1 MNVNSTNSTSYTNPY
16 DMYKYYTRIG
26 GLASGL
32 DTDSIIQGLMSVEKT
47 KYNKLYQQKQLL
59 EWQRQDYMDI
69 ASAISSFKDY
79 VFNLRLSSNFIKY
92 KTSGEAIDSGYIS
105 VTGSANVLE
114 GNYQIKVEQLATPAN
129 AVISDTVLNGIVKDL
144 NNNVNLQIDLTVGS
158 STVTKTITVTWNP
171 TDNIDT
177 FGTNLAKEINSA
189 FSSDGSLKAYYDS
202 TLHKLIIS
210 SQKTGSNVSFTV
222 KDLNNNGN
230 LIASGAGGDA
240 KVYIKDSFNNESF
253 VQSSTNTIN
262 VYGMSITLNKTTV
275 DSQGVAQ
282 YKSFS
287 ISRDVD
293 AIVNNIKEFINKY
306 NDLVSKIY
314 NKITEKRNRDY
325 LPLTE
330 EQKAQ
335 MKDTDIQKWEE
346 AAKKGLLY
354 GDSILSGFLNNLRYY
369 LYKAVPG
376 LPSNLDTISE
386 AGIETYSYFESKEG
400 KIYIKDESKLRQAIS
415 NNFDAF
421 VKLFT
426 SSGSDTNTIEDDGIL
441 QRFYNIANDTLKKIY
456 DKAGK
461 PYFTSS
467 YDPNSSI
474 GKQLRSIIDQ
484 MNAEQERLQKI
495 EDRYY
500 RQFTQLERLIAQ
512 MNTQSSWLSQQFSG
526 K

>member
-1 MNVNSTNSTSYTNPY
+1 MNVNSTGSTSYTNPY
-16 DMYKYYTRIG
+16 DAYKYYTRIG

-32 DTDSIIQGLMSVEKT
+32 DTDSIIQGLMSVEKQR
-47 KYNKLYQQKQLL
+47 YNKLYQQKQLL

-79 VFNLRLSSNFIKY
+79 VFSLKLSSNFTKY
-92 KTSGEAIDSGYIS
+92 KTTGEAVDGGYVS
-105 VTGSANVLE
+105 VTGTANALE
-114 GNYQIKVEQLATPAN
+114 GNYQIKVEQLATQAN
-129 AVISDTVLNGIVKDL
+129 AVVSDLSSITKDSE
-144 NNNVNLQIDLTVGS
+144 NKVNLKIDLTIGS
-158 STVTKTITVTWNP
+158 STVSKNITLVWNP
-171 TDNIDT
+171 TDSVDT
-177 FGTNLAKEINSA
+177 FGANLAKEINSA
-189 FSSDGSLKAYYDS
+189 FSSDKSLRAYYDA
-202 TLHKLIIS
+202 TIHKLIIS
-210 SQKTGSNVSFTV
+210 SQKTGSNVSFSV
-222 KDLNNNGN
+222 KDLNNNSQ
-230 LIASGAGGDA
+230 IASATGTDA
-240 KVYIKDSFNNESF
+240 IVYIKDSFNNESF
-253 VQSSTNTIN
+253 ISSSTNTIN

-275 DSQGVAQ
+275 DSSNVAQ

-287 ISRDVD
+287 ISKDVD

-314 NKITEKRNRDY
+314 SKITEKRNRDY

-330 EQKAQ
+330 EQKSQ

-354 GDSILSGFLNNLRYY
+354 GDSILSSYLSNMRNY
-369 LYKAVPG
+369 LYKQVTG

-386 AGIETYSYFESKEG
+386 AGIETYSYFDSKEG
-400 KIYIKDESKLRQAIS
+400 KIYIKDESKLRDAIA

-426 SSGSDTNTIEDDGIL
+426 NSGSDTTSVDDDGIL
-441 QRFYNIANDTLKKIY
+441 QRFYNLANDTLKKIY

-484 MNAEQERLQKI
+484 MNAEQDRLKRV

-500 RQFTQLERLIAQ
+500 KQFSQLESLMAQ
-512 MNTQSSWLSQQFSG
+512 MSTQSSWLSQQFSS

>member
-16 DMYKYYTRIG
+16 DMYKYYTRVG

-79 VFNLRLSSNFIKY
+79 VFNLKLSSNFVKY
-92 KTSGEAIDSGYIS
+92 KTSGEAVDSGYVS
-105 VTGSANVLE
+105 VTGTANALE
-114 GNYQIKVEQLATPAN
+114 GNYQIKVEQLATQAN
-129 AVISDTVLNGIVKDL
+129 AVVNDLTAIKKDDQNKVK
-144 NNNVNLQIDLTVGS
+144 LQVELTVGS
-158 STVTKTITVTWNP
+158 STVTKTIELTWNP
-171 TDNIDT
+171 GDSTST
-177 FGTNLAKEINSA
+177 FGANLAKSINEA
-189 FSSDGSLKAYYDS
+189 FSSDGGLKAYYDS
-202 TLHKLIIS
+202 TLNKLIIA

-222 KDLNNNGN
+222 IDVNNNN
-230 LIASGAGGDA
+230 AQIASGTGTDA
-240 KVYIKDSFNNESF
+240 KVYIKDSFNNESL
-253 VQSSTNTIN
+253 VTSATNTIN
-262 VYGMSITLNKTTV
+262 VYGMSITLNKTTLDV
-275 DSQGVAQ
+275 QGSAQ

-287 ISRDVD
+287 ISKDVD
-293 AIVNNIKEFINKY
+293 AIVNNIKDFINKY
-306 NDLVSKIY
+306 NELVSKIY
-314 NKITEKRNRDY
+314 SKITEKRNRDY

-335 MKDTDIQKWEE
+335 MKDTDIQKWEDV
-346 AAKKGLLY
+346 AKKGLLY
-354 GDSILSGFLNNLRYY
+354 GDSILSSFLDNMRNY
-369 LYKAVPG
+369 LYKQVPG

-400 KIYIKDESKLRQAIS
+400 KIYIKDEAKLRDAIA

-426 SSGSDTNTIEDDGIL
+426 SSGDDTKSIDDDGIL
-441 QRFYNIANDTLKKIY
+441 QRFYSLANDTLKKIY

-461 PYFTSS
+461 PYFTNT

-484 MNAEQERLQKI
+484 MNAEQERLQKV

-500 RQFTQLERLIAQ
+500 RQFTQLEQLIAQ

-526 K
+526 R

>member
-1 MNVNSTNSTSYTNPY
+1 MNVNSTSSTGSANPY
-16 DMYKYYTRIG
+16 DVYKYYTRVG

-32 DTDSIIQGLMSVEKT
+32 DTDSIVKGLMGVAKT
-47 KYNKLYQQKQLL
+47 RYNILYQQKQIL
-59 EWQRQDYMDI
+59 EWQRQAYMEL
-69 ASAISSFKDY
+69 AGEISKFKDY
-79 VFNLRLSSNFIKY
+79 VFNLKLSSNFIKY
-92 KTSGEAIDSGYIS
+92 KTSGEAVDSGYVS

-114 GNYQIKVEQLATPAN
+114 GNYQIAVERLAKPASAILN
-129 AVISDTVLNGIVKDL
+129 ATAL
-144 NNNVNLQIDLTVGS
+144 NNLQKDAENNVKLQIDLTINGS
-158 STVTKTITVTWNP
+158 TISKDVSVVWNP
-171 TDNIDT
+171 SDSVDV
-177 FGTNLAKEINSA
+177 FGTNLAKQINSA
-189 FSSDGSLKAYYDS
+189 FGSDGSLKAYYDV
-202 TLHKLIIS
+202 TLKKLIVS
-210 SQKTGSNVSFTV
+210 SQKTGSGVSFEI
-222 KDLNNNGN
+222 KDVNGN
-230 LIASGAGGDA
+230 SSVISAQGEDA
-240 KVYIKDSFNNESF
+240 KVFIKDSFGNVSEVTSQTNN
-253 VQSSTNTIN
+253 IN
-262 VYGMSITLNKTTV
+262 VYGMSINLAKTTV
-275 DSQGVAQ
+275 DSQGTAQ

-287 ISRDVD
+287 ISKDVD
-293 AIVNNIKEFINKY
+293 SIVNNIKEFINKY

-314 NKITEKRNRDY
+314 SKITEKRSRDY

-335 MKDTDIQKWEE
+335 MKEEDIKKWEE

-354 GDSILSGFLNNLRYY
+354 GDSILSGFLSNVRNY
-369 LYKAVPG
+369 LYKQVSG

-400 KIYIKDESKLRQAIS
+400 KIYIKDESKLKEAIA
-415 NNFDAF
+415 NNFNAF

-426 SSGSDTNTIEDDGIL
+426 SSGSDKNTVEDDGIL
-441 QRFYNIANDTLKKIY
+441 QRLYDAADATLKKIY

-461 PYFTSS
+461 PYFANT

-526 K
+526 R

>member
-1 MNVNSTNSTSYTNPY
+1 MNVNSTSSTSYTNPY
-16 DMYKYYTRIG
+16 DAYKYYTRIG

-59 EWQRQDYMDI
+59 EWQRQDYMDM

-79 VFNLRLSSNFIKY
+79 VFNLKLSSNFVKY
-92 KTSGEAIDSGYIS
+92 KTAGEAVDAGYVS
-105 VTGSANVLE
+105 VTGTANTFE
-114 GNYQIKVEQLATPAN
+114 GNYQIKVEQLATQAN
-129 AVISDTVLNGIVKDL
+129 AVVNDLTVITRDAQ
-144 NNNVNLQIDLTVGS
+144 NNVKLQIDLTVDG
-158 STVTKTITVTWNP
+158 STVTKTVELTWNP
-171 TDNIDT
+171 GDSVAT
-177 FGTNLAKEINSA
+177 FGANLAKAINSA
-189 FSSDGSLKAYYDS
+189 FSTDGSLKAYYDS
-202 TLHKLIIS
+202 TLNKLVIT
-210 SQKTGSNVSFTV
+210 SQKTGSSVSFTV
-222 KDLNNNGN
+222 KDLNNNN
-230 LIASGAGGDA
+230 TVIASGTGTDA
-240 KVYIKDSFNNESF
+240 KAYIKDSFGNESQ
-253 VQSSTNTIN
+253 VPSSATNTIN
-262 VYGMSITLNKTTV
+262 VYGMSITLNKTTYN
-275 DSQGVAQ
+275 AQ
-282 YKSFS
+282 TNTYDYKSFS
-287 ISRDVD
+287 ISKDVD
-293 AIVNNIKEFINKY
+293 AIVNNIKELINKY
-306 NDLVSKIY
+306 NELVSKIY
-314 NKITEKRNRDY
+314 SKITEKRNRDY

-330 EQKAQ
+330 EQKSQ

-512 MNTQSSWLSQQFSG
+512 MNTQSSWLSQQFSA

>member
-1 MNVNSTNSTSYTNPY
+1 MNVNSTNSTNYTNPY

-59 EWQRQDYMDI
+59 EWQRQDYMDM
-69 ASAISSFKDY
+69 ASVISSFKDY
-79 VFNLRLSSNFIKY
+79 VFNLKLSSNFVKY
-92 KTSGEAIDSGYIS
+92 KTSGEAVDSGYVS
-105 VTGSANVLE
+105 VTGTANALE
-114 GNYQIKVEQLATPAN
+114 GSYQIKVEQLATQAN
-129 AVISDTVLNGIVKDL
+129 AV
-144 NNNVNLQIDLTVGS
+144 VNDLTVITKDDQNNVKLQVELTIGS
-158 STVTKTITVTWNP
+158 STVTKTIELTWNP
-171 TDNIDT
+171 GDSTST
-177 FGTNLAKEINSA
+177 FGANLAKSINEA
-189 FSSDGSLKAYYDS
+189 FSSDGGLKAYYDS
-202 TLHKLIIS
+202 TLNKLIIA

-222 KDLNNNGN
+222 KDVNNNYAQ
-230 LIASGAGGDA
+230 IASGTGTDA
-240 KVYIKDSFNNESF
+240 RIYIKDNFNNESLIT
-253 VQSSTNTIN
+253 STTNTIN
-262 VYGMSITLNKTTV
+262 VYGMSITLNKATLDV
-275 DSQGVAQ
+275 QGSAQ

-287 ISRDVD
+287 ISKDVD
-293 AIVNNIKEFINKY
+293 TIVNNIKDFINKY
-306 NDLVSKIY
+306 NELVSKIY

-330 EQKAQ
+330 EQKSQ

-354 GDSILSGFLNNLRYY
+354 GDSILSSFLDNMRNY
-369 LYKAVPG
+369 LYKQVPG

-400 KIYIKDESKLRQAIS
+400 KIYIKDEAKLRDAIA

-426 SSGSDTNTIEDDGIL
+426 SSGDDTKSIDDDGIF
-441 QRFYNIANDTLKKIY
+441 QRFYSLANDTLKKIY

-461 PYFTSS
+461 PYFTNT

-484 MNAEQERLQKI
+484 MNTEQERLQKV

-500 RQFTQLERLIAQ
+500 RQFTQLEQLIAQ

-526 K
+526 R

>member
-1 MNVNSTNSTSYTNPY
+1 MNVSSTTSTGYTNPY
-16 DMYKYYTRIG
+16 DVYKYYTRIG

-32 DTDSIIQGLMSVEKT
+32 DTDSIIKGLMGVEKQR
-47 KYNKLYQQKQLL
+47 YNKLYQQKQLL

-69 ASAISSFKDY
+69 ANAISSFKDY
-79 VFNLRLSSNFIKY
+79 VFNLKLSSNFIKY
-92 KTSGEAIDSGYIS
+92 KTTGEAVDSGYVSI
-105 VTGSANVLE
+105 TGTANALE
-114 GNYQIKVEQLATPAN
+114 GNYQIKVEQLATQAN
-129 AVISDTVLNGIVKDL
+129 AVVSDLTIITKDSE
-144 NNNVNLQIDLTVGS
+144 NKVNLKIDLTVGS
-158 STVTKTITVTWNP
+158 LVISKNISLVWNP
-171 TDNIDT
+171 TDSVDT
-177 FGTNLAKEINSA
+177 FGANLAKEINSA
-189 FSSDGSLKAYYDS
+189 FSSDKSLRAYYDP
-202 TLHKLIIS
+202 TIHKLIIS
-210 SQKTGSNVSFTV
+210 SQKTGSNVNFSI
-222 KDLNNNGN
+222 KDLNNNSQ
-230 LIASGAGGDA
+230 IASATGTDA

-253 VQSSTNTIN
+253 ISSPANTVN

-275 DSQGVAQ
+275 DSSNVAQ

-287 ISRDVD
+287 ISKDVD

-314 NKITEKRNRDY
+314 SKITEKRNRDY

-330 EQKAQ
+330 EQKSQ

-354 GDSILSGFLNNLRYY
+354 GDSILSSYLGNMRNY
-369 LYKAVPG
+369 LYKQVTG

-400 KIYIKDESKLRQAIS
+400 KIYIKDESKLRDAIA

-426 SSGSDTNTIEDDGIL
+426 NSGNDTTSVDDDGIL
-441 QRFYNIANDTLKKIY
+441 LRFYNLANDTLKKIY

-461 PYFTSS
+461 PYFANS

-474 GKQLRSIIDQ
+474 GKQLRSIVDQ
-484 MNAEQERLQKI
+484 MNAEQDRLKKI

-500 RQFTQLERLIAQ
+500 KQFSQLESLMAQ
-512 MNTQSSWLSQQFSG
+512 MSIQSSWLSQQFSS

>member
-59 EWQRQDYMDI
+59 EWQRQDYMDM

-79 VFNLRLSSNFIKY
+79 VFNLKLSSNFIKY
-92 KTSGEAIDSGYIS
+92 KTTGEAIDAGYVS
-105 VTGSANVLE
+105 VTGTANTLE

-129 AVISDTVLNGIVKDL
+129 AVVSDLTIITKDSE
-144 NNNVNLQIDLTVGS
+144 NKVNLQIDLTIGS
-158 STVTKTITVTWNP
+158 STVSKTITLVWNS
-171 TDNIDT
+171 TDSVDT

-202 TLHKLIIS
+202 TLHKLIIA
-210 SQKTGSNVSFTV
+210 SQKTGSNVNFTV
-222 KDLNNNGN
+222 KDLNNNSSI
-230 LIASGAGGDA
+230 IANATGTDA
-240 KVYIKDSFNNESF
+240 RVYIKDSFNNESF
-253 VQSSTNTIN
+253 IQSSTNTIN
-262 VYGMSITLNKTTV
+262 VYGMSITLNKTTL
-275 DSQGVAQ
+275 DSQNIPQ
-282 YKSFS
+282 YKAFS
-287 ISRDVD
+287 ISKDVD

-314 NKITEKRNRDY
+314 SKITEKRNRDY

-330 EQKAQ
+330 EQKSQ
-335 MKDTDIQKWEE
+335 MKDTDIQKWED

-354 GDSILSGFLNNLRYY
+354 GDSILSSFLDNLRYY

-400 KIYIKDESKLRQAIS
+400 KIYIKDESKLRDAIA

-426 SSGSDTNTIEDDGIL
+426 SSGSDKNTIDDDGIL
-441 QRFYNIANDTLKKIY
+441 QRFYNIADDTLKKIY

-461 PYFTSS
+461 PYFTNS

-484 MNAEQERLQKI
+484 MNAEQQRLQEI

-500 RQFTQLERLIAQ
+500 RQFTQLETLIAQ

>member
-1 MNVNSTNSTSYTNPY
+1 MNVNSTSSTSYTNPY
-16 DMYKYYTRIG
+16 DAYKYYTRIG

-59 EWQRQDYMDI
+59 EWQRQDYMDM

-79 VFNLRLSSNFIKY
+79 VFNLKLSSNFVKY
-92 KTSGEAIDSGYIS
+92 KTAGEAVDAGYVS
-105 VTGSANVLE
+105 VTGTANTLE
-114 GNYQIKVEQLATPAN
+114 GNYQIKVEQLATQAN
-129 AVISDTVLNGIVKDL
+129 AVVNDLTVITKDAQ
-144 NNNVNLQIDLTVGS
+144 NNVKLQIDLTVDG
-158 STVTKTITVTWNP
+158 STVTKTVELTWNP
-171 TDNIDT
+171 GDSVAT
-177 FGTNLAKEINSA
+177 FGANLAKAINSA
-189 FSSDGSLKAYYDS
+189 FSTDGSVKAYYDS
-202 TLHKLIIS
+202 TLNKLIIA
-210 SQKTGSNVSFTV
+210 SQKTGSGISFTV
-222 KDLNNNGN
+222 KDVNNNN
-230 LIASGAGGDA
+230 AQIASGIGTDA
-240 KVYIKDSFNNESF
+240 KVYIRDSFNNESY
-253 VQSSTNTIN
+253 VQSATNTIN
-262 VYGMSITLNKTTV
+262 VYGMSITLNKTTL
-275 DSQGVAQ
+275 DTQGIAQ

-287 ISRDVD
+287 ISKDVD
-293 AIVNNIKEFINKY
+293 AIVNNIKELINKY
-306 NDLVSKIY
+306 NELVSKIY
-314 NKITEKRNRDY
+314 NKITEKRNREY
-325 LPLTE
+325 LPLTD

-335 MKDTDIQKWEE
+335 MKDSDIQKWED

-354 GDSILSGFLNNLRYY
+354 GDSILSGFLDNMRNY
-369 LYKAVPG
+369 LYKQVPG

-400 KIYIKDESKLRQAIS
+400 KIYIKDEAKLRDAIA

>member
-1 MNVNSTNSTSYTNPY
+1 MNVNSTGSTSYTNPY
-16 DMYKYYTRIG
+16 DAYKYYTRIG

-32 DTDSIIQGLMSVEKT
+32 DTDSIIQGLMSVEKQR
-47 KYNKLYQQKQLL
+47 YNKLYQQKQLL

-79 VFNLRLSSNFIKY
+79 VFSLKLSSNFTKY
-92 KTSGEAIDSGYIS
+92 KTTGEAVDGGYVS
-105 VTGSANVLE
+105 VTGTANALE
-114 GNYQIKVEQLATPAN
+114 GNYQIKVEQLATQAN
-129 AVISDTVLNGIVKDL
+129 AVVSDLSSITKDSE
-144 NNNVNLQIDLTVGS
+144 NKVNLKIDLTIGS
-158 STVTKTITVTWNP
+158 STVSKNITLVWNP
-171 TDNIDT
+171 TDSVDT
-177 FGTNLAKEINSA
+177 FGANLAKEINSA
-189 FSSDGSLKAYYDS
+189 FSSDKSLRAYYDA
-202 TLHKLIIS
+202 TIHKLIIS
-210 SQKTGSNVSFTV
+210 SQKTGSNVSFSV
-222 KDLNNNGN
+222 KDLNNNSQ
-230 LIASGAGGDA
+230 IASATGTDA
-240 KVYIKDSFNNESF
+240 IVYIKDSFNNESF
-253 VQSSTNTIN
+253 ISSPTNTIN

-275 DSQGVAQ
+275 DGSNVAQ

-287 ISRDVD
+287 ISKDVD

-314 NKITEKRNRDY
+314 SKITEKRNRDY

-330 EQKAQ
+330 EQKSQ

-354 GDSILSGFLNNLRYY
+354 GDSILSSYLSNMRNY
-369 LYKAVPG
+369 LYKQVTG

-386 AGIETYSYFESKEG
+386 AGIETYSYFDSKEG
-400 KIYIKDESKLRQAIS
+400 KIYIKDESKLRDAIA

-426 SSGSDTNTIEDDGIL
+426 NSGSDTTSVDDDGIL
-441 QRFYNIANDTLKKIY
+441 QRFYNLANDTLKKIY

-484 MNAEQERLQKI
+484 MNAEQDRLKRV

-500 RQFTQLERLIAQ
+500 KQFSQLESLMAQ
-512 MNTQSSWLSQQFSG
+512 MSTQSSWLSQQFSS